1 MKHEHCMLRES
12 VVTGL
17 PLITVVDDDA
27 SLRSA
32 LESLIR
38 SLGYNV
44 RTFASAEEAFT
55 SGTALSS
62 DCVITDIQMPGLS
75 GLDFEAKLRA
85 TGASP
90 PVILIT
96 ARAEPELLAAA
107 QASGAICVLRKP
119 FDASSLIGCIEKALA

>member
-1 MKHEHCMLRES
+1 M
-12 VVTGL
+12 TGL

-44 RTFASAEEAFT
+44 RSFSSADEAFASEIAQ
-55 SGTALSS
+55 SS
-62 DCVITDIQMPGLS
+62 DCVITDIQMPGIS
-75 GLDFEAKLRA
+75 GIELEARLRA

-107 QASGAICVLRKP
+107 RASGAICILRKP